1 MKTRNS
7 GFTLAELLV
16 SIVIGAISIAAA
28 FASYN
33 YFNKSYKSVS
43 QKAAINSSAREALSL
58 LTKELRNTG
67 YVDPNYLNSTSE
79 SGRTERTV
87 RMDFLSVSS
96 KRFGGK
102 YGQSDYLQLWFA
114 NSAKD
119 SQHIV
124 YMLQKYEGNSKDY
137 YLAKYVTSN
146 RHGADANMYMRSELF
161 IPYVEDFQVILKD
174 KEGKILVP
182 VCNSGCGSVEDGQGK
197 GDVVSTKYG
206 QLTKGQANVDL
217 VHTAEIYLTLRSPKE
232 VYAKAKATK
241 IINGEAPHGSNI
253 DIPADKYHRETFFV
267 SVHTRNLAKHVA
279 ISEQTGTSISQS
291 STYNK

>member
-1 MKTRNS
+1 MRSKNS
-7 GFTLAELLV
+7 GFTLAEVLV
-16 SIVIGAISIAAA
+16 ATVIGIISIAAA

-33 YFNKSYKSVS
+33 YFNKSYKSIS
-43 QKAAINSSAREALSL
+43 QKANINNTAREALSI

-67 YVDPNYLNSTSE
+67 YVDPNYLANSPE
-79 SGRTERTV
+79 SNRTERTV
-87 RMDFLSVSS
+87 RMDFISVSS

-102 YGQSDYLQLWFA
+102 YGQSDYLQLWYT
-114 NSAKD
+114 NSAKE
-119 SQHIV
+119 SHYIV
-124 YMLQKYEGNSKDY
+124 YMLQKYQDSNDY
-137 YLAKYVTSN
+137 YLAKYATLN
-146 RHGADANMYMRSELF
+146 RHHPQGGNMYMRNELF

-182 VCNSGCGSVEDGQGK
+182 VCDSGCGSVEDSQGRLT
-197 GDVVSTKYG
+197 VVNTKYG
-206 QLTKGQANVDL
+206 KLTKGQANVDL

-232 VYAKAKATK
+232 VYAKAKPTK

-279 ISEQTGTSISQS
+279 ISEQTGTSIGES
-291 STYNK
+291 SSYNK